1 MLTVHIA
8 LCTVNVAASRCLPPL
23 SHAGLGLSDEGERY
37 FRDATWADAFR
48 MYFPHA
54 CCHDLDRP
62 GAVLVSSVFA
72 LHGLY
77 MEMSD
82 RLRWRQLEV
91 VDLEDEVLQLKARVY
106 QLEDELG
113 HSPSLLRADV
123 SGVVLGDAAETGDAA
138 ESSSQELL

>member
-1 MLTVHIA
+1 MS
-8 LCTVNVAASRCLPPL
+8 SRLGV
-23 SHAGLGLSDEGERY
+23 SHTGLGLSDEGERY
-37 FRDATWADAFR
+37 FRTSTWADAFQ

-54 CCHDLDRP
+54 CCHDPDGP

-72 LHGLY
+72 LHGSI

-82 RLRWRQLEV
+82 HLRWRQLEV
-91 VDLEDEVLQLKARVY
+91 VDLEDEVLQLKARAC